1 MDNYNNTSHCLS
13 LAAENSSLRF
23 LTLAVKR
30 SDWKIIPIGQPRI
43 SGYSD
48 RIGGTVRGRQ
58 EEGTEKKATYRD
70 KKRKKD
76 NLPYQEEI

>member
-1 MDNYNNTSHCLS
+1 MS
-13 LAAENSSLRF
+13 LADENSSLRF

-58 EEGTEKKATYRD
+58 EGGTEKKAR
-70 KKRKKD
+70 KRKKG
-76 NLPYQEEI
+76 NLP

>member
-1 MDNYNNTSHCLS
+1 MDNYNNTSHFFA
-13 LAAENSSLRF
+13 LAAENSSLKF

-48 RIGGTVRGRQ
+48 RIGGTVRRSQ
-58 EEGTEKKATYRD
+58 EGGTEKKATYRD
-70 KKRKKD
+70 RKRTIG
-76 NLPYQEEI
+76 NFS